1 MCDSVKDLLVYL
13 LTLFFLRRMGPS
25 SLLTTHD
32 QIRKEIYVKVL
43 EFEQDS
49 VCLEWSARQQ

>member
-1 MCDSVKDLLVYL
+1 
-13 LTLFFLRRMGPS
+13 MGPS

-49 VCLEWSARQQ
+49 VGHRSRNESNNSVIAHLSRN

>member
-1 MCDSVKDLLVYL
+1 
-13 LTLFFLRRMGPS
+13 MGPS

-49 VCLEWSARQQ
+49 VRDHLVVIPLVIWALNVKTNGAY